1 MSRIQKV
8 AVENWD
14 PELRRATAAD
24 DGTPLEQGLIRMM
37 ANAPDM
43 AKAVTG
49 FGGALMKAR
58 ALPRRLVEL
67 VRLRIAFHNQCRS
80 CMAIRYKTAIDDGL
94 TEGMVCSL
102 ERPQDA
108 SDLTPAEKAAIA
120 YADQASTDHFSID
133 DSTFDRLREHFT
145 EGEIVELCIFAAF
158 FIGFGRLGASWD
170 MVEELP
176 YEFQKRSAAPIVPWG
191 QDAITV
197 RG

>member
-14 PELRRATAAD
+14 PELRRTTAAD

-58 ALPRRLVEL
+58 ALPRRLV
-67 VRLRIAFHNQCRS
+67 
-80 CMAIRYKTAIDDGL
+80 
-94 TEGMVCSL
+94 CSL
-102 ERPQDA
+102 EQPQDA
-108 SDLTPAEKAAIA
+108 SDLIPAEKAAIA

-133 DSTFDRLREHFT
+133 DSTFDRLREYFT

-176 YEFQKRSAAPIVPWG
+176 QEFQKRSAAPIVPWG